1 MIERL
6 RLPASPVPVS
16 ERGDFRYDMTKVLLA
31 L

>member
-16 ERGDFRYDMTKVLLA
+16 ERGDHRYDMTKLLA